1 MKLNSKIFQ
10 KYQIRNLLLLC
21 LIIFSFT
28 FFFKEI
34 IKKEILTEKT
44 TSHAPFIIEKV
55 KGNHS
60 KVKKEDLSPSLIKKK
75 RSFNIINL
83 SEKKIDEKISTI
95 DSIIYDN
102 NYIHLANKKLL
113 SSKEK
118 NHFYSLLLKRDHL
131 YKEKINR
138 FIKGMDVL

>member
-44 TSHAPFIIEKV
+44 TSHTPFIIEKV
-55 KGNHS
+55 KDNRS
-60 KVKKEDLSPSLIKKK
+60 EVKKIGLSPSLIKKK